1 MNQRGRP
8 RCPEIA
14 QRRDA
19 PAGRSVDVVLCPSAQ
34 RIEHVQRALFHGD
47 GGLFARELVRKAA
60 RGAVRERLVVVG
72 NTGRF
77 EIWDA
82 KRYEQVDADIDLG
95 LFYS

>member
-1 MNQRGRP
+1 MDASGRIMLTAEL
-8 RCPEIA
+8 REA
-14 QRRDA
+14 
-19 PAGRSVDVVLCPSAQ
+19 AGIDKDV
-34 RIEHVQRALFHGD
+34 
-47 GGLFARELVRKAA
+47 
-60 RGAVRERLVVVG
+60 VVVG